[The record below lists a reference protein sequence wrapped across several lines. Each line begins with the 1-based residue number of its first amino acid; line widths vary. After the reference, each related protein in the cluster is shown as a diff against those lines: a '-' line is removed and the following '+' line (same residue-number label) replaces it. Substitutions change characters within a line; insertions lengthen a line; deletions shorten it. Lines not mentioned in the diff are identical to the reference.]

1 MRTVGATGSG
11 GGPVRA
17 TIPAMADDTP
27 QVLQWLPAQGRPEQL
42 MLLLHGVGDRAM
54 GMAGLAQVL
63 TRAFPQ
69 AAVLAADGFEPFDGD
84 PSGSSGARQWFSRA
98 GLSDENRL
106 ARVAA
111 VLPRLAAWVRGAQQA
126 TGVGPAA
133 TALVG
138 FSQGAICA
146 LELAQVEDGL
156 AGRVLAFSGRYAELP
171 THALQHTTLH
181 FFHGSDDPV
190 VPADHARAAMQRVAD
205 LQGDATIDIAEGLG
219 HELPA
224 AVADCAINRLR
235 THIPHRTWAAALG
248 AVPGLAEKLA
258 ARNAGRGH
266 GDDGGHEH

>member
-1 MRTVGATGSG
+1 M
-11 GGPVRA
+11 
-17 TIPAMADDTP
+17 DDDSP

-42 MLLLHGVGDRAM
+42 MLLLHGVGDRAL
-54 GMAGLAQVL
+54 GMAPLAQAL
-63 TRAFPQ
+63 RRAFPQ
-69 AAVLAADGFEPFDGD
+69 AAVLAADGFEPFDGE
-84 PSGSSGARQWFSRA
+84 PTPEGARQWFSRH
-98 GLSDENRL
+98 GLDDASR
-106 ARVAA
+106 ATRVRA
-111 VLPRLAAWVRGAQQA
+111 VLPRLAAWVRGAQQS

-146 LELAQVEDGL
+146 LELAQANDGL

-171 THALQHTTLH
+171 TRALQHTTLH
-181 FFHGSDDPV
+181 LFHGSGDAV
-190 VPADHARAAMQRVAD
+190 VPAEHARAAMQRISE

-224 AVADCAINRLR
+224 ALVDCAISRLR

-258 ARNAGRGH
+258 ERNAGRGH
-266 GDDGGHEH
+266 EPQTDD